1 MKYVNRPHFSL
12 PFFPSLNRIKV
23 FKDLDG
29 QSYTKKKWEN
39 LRKRITRFT
48 VDSSQFLGLNGDP
61 ISHMRQCNATGIP
74 HYVLVVNDC

>member
-1 MKYVNRPHFSL
+1 MKYVNRPHLSL

-29 QSYTKKKWEN
+29 QSYTKKMGEFKKAHN
-39 LRKRITRFT
+39 PFT

-61 ISHMRQCNATGIP
+61 TSHTRQCNTTGIP
-74 HYVLVVNDC
+74 HYVLVVNNC